1 MLLAESK
8 RRRYNSTCRVSLQPN
23 HGWRRLIYQPRSNIR
38 RKRAPRPGAGRP
50 TTEQARQRHDE
61 LLDSALDLFLEKGFE
76 QATIDA
82 IAAAVGMTKRTVYA
96 RYENKAALFK
106 AAVQRS
112 IERLIVPQTT
122 LEALDTGDFAA
133 TIAAVARLRVAQV
146 MTPAG
151 LKQQRIINTESYRFP
166 EIFTMAY
173 EQNTKPV
180 VEFLAGL
187 LRRETM
193 AGTLAVTDPARAA
206 MVFLSMVVSGPVR
219 VIVSG
224 NRLTSAEIEARL
236 EFAIRLFLDGVRT
249 RAPSRSAKT

>member
-1 MLLAESK
+1 LIF
-8 RRRYNSTCRVSLQPN
+8 QP
-23 HGWRRLIYQPRSNIR
+23 HGTIR

-50 TTEQARQRHDE
+50 TVEKARQRHDE
-61 LLDSALDLFLEKGFE
+61 LLDSALNLFLEKGFE

-82 IAAAVGMTKRTVYA
+82 IAASVGMTKRTVYA

-112 IERLIVPQTT
+112 IERLIVPRAT

-146 MTPAG
+146 LTPAG

-180 VEFLAGL
+180 VEFLAKL
-187 LRRETM
+187 LRRETA
-193 AGTLAVTDPARAA
+193 AGTLAVADPIRAA
-206 MVFLSMVVSGPVR
+206 VVFLSMVVSGPVR

-224 NRLTSAEIEARL
+224 NRLTSAEIEERL
-236 EFAIRLFLDGVRT
+236 EFAIGLFLDGVRS
-249 RAPSRSAKT
+249 RASSGPARPE